1 MRFLLPLDKRWRA
14 FGIATAERF
23 VQHAMEPTM
32 DTATYVSQ
40 EELASA
46 AAEVGVDLVRYCQL
60 QDSAHV

>member
-1 MRFLLPLDKRWRA
+1 
-14 FGIATAERF
+14 
-23 VQHAMEPTM
+23 M

-60 QDSAHV
+60 QCSRVTRAVRRTELCILAHALRTIRYSFNRCQRGR